1 MTDITLDT
9 LVALWDRQQSAY
21 IASRE
26 ARFDALMDILAL
38 QFERDFSLLEL
49 GCGPASLTRRLLQR
63 FPSVH
68 VTAVDFDPVML
79 AIARETLLPFGD
91 RVRILSADLALPSW
105 QEKIVGLRPQA
116 IVSSTALHWLMPDRQ
131 HALHCEIQSL
141 LADNGVFL
149 NADHQRFN
157 PAEVNK
163 KALSERHDALTQ
175 QQAWDN
181 GVVDWDAWFTL
192 AKEIPEIAQLIPA
205 REAVFSGRPV
215 PPPTSLTFQL
225 ASLSQAGFQ
234 ETGTLW
240 QLMDDYLI
248 AGWK

>member
-1 MTDITLDT
+1 MTDITWNT
-9 LVALWDRQQSAY
+9 LVTLWDRQQSAY

-26 ARFDALMDILAL
+26 ARFDALLDILAL
-38 QFERDFSLLEL
+38 QFDDAFSLLEL
-49 GCGPASLTRRLLQR
+49 GCGPGSLTRRILQR
-63 FPSVH
+63 FPAVH
-68 VTAVDFDPVML
+68 VTAVDVDPVML

-91 RVRILSADLALPSW
+91 RVRILSADLATPDW
-105 QEKIVGLRPQA
+105 QQKIVGTRPEA

-131 HALHCEIQSL
+131 HALHGEIHKM

-157 PAEVNK
+157 PADLHK
-163 KALSERHDALTQ
+163 KAISERHDVQTQ
-175 QQAWDN
+175 QRAWAHGAVN
-181 GVVDWDAWFTL
+181 WETWFTL
-192 AKEIPEIAQLIPA
+192 AKEIEDIARLIPA
-205 REAVFSGRPV
+205 REAVFAGRPV
-215 PPPTSLTFQL
+215 PPPTTVAFQL
-225 ASLSQAGFQ
+225 ASLNQAGFS